1 VNLPT
6 GRSVSGIAGF
16 ISFVARSGPLSA
28 TCIGALCVCAG
39 GWIPTTAHAQIAS
52 QAQTAQEG
60 FEANSIEEIIITA
73 RKRTESVQDTPESVD
88 VLSSQTLADAHVTRM
103 DDIGTFVSNVN
114 IATQSDNSPGVVM
127 RGVGSFGVVQGVGFY
142 ANDVQLYDGQTVRPD
157 DLERIEVLKGPQGT
171 LYGGNNIGG
180 AIKYITKL
188 PTDTFEGSTA
198 FEAGNYGTQTYSA
211 IVSGP
216 LYAASPDLLDG
227 RLSVYDTRSDGFLYD
242 PVLHK
247 TVDGGSESG
256 GRATLLYKGLEATTV
271 TVYLNGDWNRSAA
284 GGNLNYKAVADDVY
298 SLQLTDVTPPE
309 YSRVLYSGTLKV
321 EHQFADDL
329 QLTSL
334 STYFHS
340 RIESVTDTSKGPIPF
355 LTGYDHF
362 LTQVYS
368 QELRLANSGSGP
380 FKWLAGLFA
389 QANNDDAPLTSRS
402 LTSGP
407 PPPYAFSYQ
416 TTDPRQYHNEYA
428 AFGNAT
434 YDLSAWTF
442 EAGLRADYYSN
453 SMDDGYISKYDG
465 LNGVSYNPSAAQDGR
480 EIMPKASVSYHFD
493 KDVMGYSTIS
503 RGFEAGDEEEVFD
516 ANGNPEILSYR
527 PETIWNYEIGLKTT
541 LFDRLRLN
549 AAMFYIN
556 YDNRLAQINTIESG
570 TFVGLTRN
578 IGASHNYG
586 GEVDFAAQLA
596 ERLVFSGNFGITKAI
611 WGNVPYLNPNLCPQ
625 GPPCASNPEMNLRGL
640 TASFV
645 PSYTGSLSLDWTHN
659 IAANWIFGARVD
671 AQFLG
676 YSFWDVTDNA
686 RQDPYQ
692 LLNVSARLEHGGWT
706 VSAHASN
713 LTSRLYNTGY
723 STGPDLG
730 APFNVGHIGEPRIW
744 SAGAA
749 YHW

>member
-6 GRSVSGIAGF
+6 ERFVVGVISLVARYVSRSVIWM
-16 ISFVARSGPLSA
+16 L
-28 TCIGALCVCAG
+28 ALCVWAG
-39 GWIPTTAHAQIAS
+39 GFVPATA
-52 QAQTAQEG
+52 QAQTAASPQTAQQQA
-60 FEANSIEEIIITA
+60 EANSLEEIIITA
-73 RKRTESVQDTPESVD
+73 RKREESTQEVPESVD

-142 ANDVQLYDGQTVRPD
+142 ANDVQLYDGQTIRPD

-188 PTDTFEGSTA
+188 PTDKFEGSA
-198 FEAGNYGTQTYSA
+198 SVEAGNYGTQTYSA
-211 IVSGP
+211 VVSGP

-242 PVLHK
+242 PVFHN

-256 GRATLLYKGLEATTV
+256 GRATLVYKGLEATTA
-271 TVYLNGDWNRSAA
+271 TLYLTGDWNRSAA
-284 GGNLNYKAVADDVY
+284 GGNLNYKAVADNAY
-298 SLQLTDVTPPE
+298 SLQLTDGTPPD
-309 YSRVLYSGTLKV
+309 YSRVLYSGTLKLDH
-321 EHQFADDL
+321 EFTDNL
-329 QLTSL
+329 SLTSL

-340 RIESVTDTSKGPIPF
+340 RIYSVTDTDKGPIPF
-355 LTGYDHF
+355 LTGYDKF

-368 QELRLANSGSGP
+368 QELRLANSSSGP
-380 FKWLAGLFA
+380 FKWLVGLFA

-402 LTSGP
+402 LTAGP
-407 PPPYAFSYQ
+407 PPPYEFAYQ
-416 TTDPRQYHNEYA
+416 ITDPRQYHKEYA

-442 EAGLRADYYSN
+442 EAGVRADYYQN
-453 SMDDGYISKYDG
+453 SMSDGHISDNDA
-465 LNGVSYNPSAAQDGR
+465 LNNVAYSPLAAQDGR
-480 EIMPKASVSYHFD
+480 EIMPKASVSYHFS

-516 ANGNPEILSYR
+516 GNGNPEILTYR
-527 PETIWNYEIGLKTT
+527 PETIWNYEVGLKST
-541 LFDRLRLN
+541 LFDRLRVN

-556 YDNRLAQINTIESG
+556 YDSRLAQINTIEAG
-570 TFVGLTRN
+570 TFVGLTKN
-578 IGASHNYG
+578 IGSSHNYG
-586 GEVDFAAQLA
+586 GEVDFAAQVL
-596 ERLVFSGNFGITKAI
+596 EGLIFSGNFGITKAI
-611 WGNVPYLNPNLCPQ
+611 WGNVSYLNPNLCPN
-625 GPPCASNPEMNLRGL
+625 GPPCTINPVINLRGL

-659 IAANWIFGARVD
+659 IAGDLIFGARAD

-676 YSFWDVTDNA
+676 YAFWDVTDNA
-686 RQDPYQ
+686 RQSPYQ
-692 LLNVSARLEHGGWT
+692 LLNVSARLERGGWT
-706 VSAHASN
+706 LSAHASN
-713 LTSRLYNTGY
+713 LTNRLYNTGY

-730 APFNVGHIGEPRIW
+730 APFNVGHIGAPRIW
-744 SAGAA
+744 SVGIA
-749 YHW
+749 YGW